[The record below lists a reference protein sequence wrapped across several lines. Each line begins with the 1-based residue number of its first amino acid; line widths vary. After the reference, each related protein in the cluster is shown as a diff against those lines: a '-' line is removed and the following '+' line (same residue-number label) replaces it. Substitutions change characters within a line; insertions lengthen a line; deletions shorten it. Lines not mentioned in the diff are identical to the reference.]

1 MKKVGVSFERDIIK
15 SPKHLST
22 IPEFTQ
28 LMQVGNEYI
37 ISKYHFIETLQKQYN
52 DLEIEI
58 QKKEQEIK
66 EIEEQLHREKS
77 KRKDL

>member
-1 MKKVGVSFERDIIK
+1 MKKLGVSCERDIIK
-15 SPKHLST
+15 SPKLLST

-37 ISKYHFIETLQKQYN
+37 ISKYRFIETLQKQYN

-58 QKKEQEIK
+58 QKKEQQIK
-66 EIEEQLHREKS
+66 EITELLNQNPREK
-77 KRKDL
+77 